1 MLASRSCMG
10 GRSLKAGRSRRV
22 AGRSRRGCAK
32 CVCRACACNMVGL
45 WRGWGAAGAEGRA
58 ATVGSY
64 GMSQRV
70 REAACMVPDAWQSTW
85 VGDLTEWADARA
97 RASRARKF
105 ARREKKGL
113 GALAARN
120 LGSRRLRRWETRREA
135 LCGQAG
141 GPLPREGA
149 RGRSMPGQGVGAH
162 HTEQGQVGRD
172 RSRVCVGST
181 VAMGWTPPKVARG
194 AGKAQKRACAAAA
207 ALCAPTIDA
216 QKVGHAGFFKEMSIT
231 ETNKKRTT

>member
-1 MLASRSCMG
+1 
-10 GRSLKAGRSRRV
+10 
-22 AGRSRRGCAK
+22 
-32 CVCRACACNMVGL
+32 
-45 WRGWGAAGAEGRA
+45 
-58 ATVGSY
+58 
-64 GMSQRV
+64 
-70 REAACMVPDAWQSTW
+70 MVPDAWQSTW

-105 ARREKKGL
+105 DRRGKKGL

-120 LGSRRLRRWETRREA
+120 LGSRRLRRWDTRREA

-216 QKVGHAGFFKEMSIT
+216 QKVGHVDLLCVTSSQIGGCC
-231 ETNKKRTT
+231 

>member
-1 MLASRSCMG
+1 MLG
-10 GRSLKAGRSRRV
+10 PGPV
-22 AGRSRRGCAK
+22 
-32 CVCRACACNMVGL
+32 
-45 WRGWGAAGAEGRA
+45 
-58 ATVGSY
+58 
-64 GMSQRV
+64 V
-70 REAACMVPDAWQSTW
+70 RESST
-85 VGDLTEWADARA
+85 GG
-97 RASRARKF
+97 
-105 ARREKKGL
+105 EKKGL

-120 LGSRRLRRWETRREA
+120 LGSRRLRRWDTRREA

-216 QKVGHAGFFKEMSIT
+216 QKVGHAGLRRVALNGALCGQE
-231 ETNKKRTT
+231 

>member
-32 CVCRACACNMVGL
+32 CVCRGCACNMVGL
-45 WRGWGAAGAEGRA
+45 WGGGRAAGAEGRA

-105 ARREKKGL
+105 ARRGKKGL

-120 LGSRRLRRWETRREA
+120 LGSRRLRRWDTRREA

-172 RSRVCVGST
+172 RSRVGVRST
-181 VAMGWTPPKVARG
+181 VAQGWTPPNVGWG
-194 AGKAQKRACAAAA
+194 AGTAQTRACAATAA
-207 ALCAPTIDA
+207 ICALTMGASSSM
-216 QKVGHAGFFKEMSIT
+216 QKKFFLGMGK
-231 ETNKKRTT
+231 